1 MKTRLLLLIGAAV
14 GVCALARAQNA
25 QSETTPMAPDE
36 SAPTTTTTTTTT
48 YRGSVVRMEPG
59 HVIVLRDHGR
69 ETSFVLT
76 PTVEV
81 PSDVAVGRVVTL
93 TTEPGT
99 TTVSRFVTN
108 DVDSEG
114 RPRQTTETR
123 RMDENGN
130 MTTTRETTVYG
141 TVSAYEPGKSITV
154 EGSHGKKVTYIMTD
168 ASQAPSSIRIGK
180 KVRIYTI
187 PSRASEPPVVKR
199 VTVTETTV
207 PPDQQ

>member
-14 GVCALARAQNA
+14 GVCALARAQSA
-25 QSETTPMAPDE
+25 QSDTTAVPDE

-69 ETSFVLT
+69 ETSFILT

-81 PSDVAVGRVVTL
+81 PGDVAVGKVVTL

-108 DVDSEG
+108 DVDSDG
-114 RPRQTTETR
+114 RARQTTETR

-141 TVSAYEPGKSITV
+141 TVSAYEPGKSITI
-154 EGSHGKKVTYIMTD
+154 EGHHGKKVTYIMTD

-180 KVRIYTI
+180 KVRIYTV
-187 PSRASEPPVVKR
+187 PVSSSEQPVVKR